1 MNQLLTG
8 KTALV
13 TGSSRGIGRA
23 IARRLAAE
31 GATVAVTA
39 RAHQPS
45 PSIRAGVASAIPGTV
60 DETVAMIE
68 NAGGSAFALTA
79 DLEDAAAREGLV
91 AAVLQRTDRID
102 ILVNNAGF
110 ADYSVV
116 EEMSMQTFDRTV
128 EHYLRI
134 PFVLTKAVVPYM
146 RDQGG
151 GWIVNIGSVTGV
163 APMRPYREYNKTSG
177 DVIYASCKAALH
189 RFTQGVAAELLG
201 ANIAVNCV
209 GPSTAVRT
217 PGASPLIPETFVTE
231 PVEYLAET
239 VLAMCHLPAAERTG
253 LVAFSLHYPWSQRL
267 PVHSLDG
274 KSELPP
280 LEPPPTANR
289 NIRAAGI

>member
-1 MNQLLTG
+1 MSRLLTG

-23 IARRLAAE
+23 IAQRLAAE

-45 PSIRAGVASAIPGTV
+45 PSARAGAYSAIPGTI
-60 DETVAMIE
+60 DETIALIE
-68 NAGGSAFALTA
+68 EAGGSAFGLAV
-79 DLEDAAAREGLV
+79 DLEDPEARDGLV
-91 AAVLQRTDRID
+91 DAVLDRAGRID

-110 ADYSVV
+110 ADYSMIDDMTM
-116 EEMSMQTFDRTV
+116 ETFDRTV
-128 EHYLRI
+128 EHYLRT
-134 PFVLTKAVVPYM
+134 PFVLTKAALPHM
-146 RDQGG
+146 REQGG

-163 APMRPYREYNKTSG
+163 APIRPYREYNKTSG
-177 DVIYASCKAALH
+177 DVVYASCKAALH
-189 RFTQGVAAELLG
+189 RFTQGVAAELVDD
-201 ANIAVNCV
+201 NIAVNCV

-217 PGASPLIPETFVTE
+217 PGAAQLIPDGFPTE

-253 LVAFSLHYPWSQRL
+253 LVAFSLHYPWSQKL

-274 KSELPP
+274 AVV
-280 LEPPPTANR
+280 LEPLKPPAGSNP
-289 NIRAAGI
+289 NVMAAGI